1 MSARRAPS
9 AAPDARRPR
18 QASLAVIGEGCRFV
32 GYHRLPPLRVPVK
45 FIEEFA
51 QRRAEGRPGAN
62 LYGHFGQGIGA
73 FHGQAF
79 LDSAVD
85 DSARLVRNLPKLGQ
99 GIAKP
104 FRGKDWNFVVAHC
117 AITIALP
124 SPRLLVNLP
133 PDQHAADFAGAGADF
148 VELGVAQQPA
158 GREIVDATSTS
169 RVYTQHLESGQ
180 EQFQRAVV
188 RFAADPARMLR
199 AAWQRVTASTE
210 FYASADCK
218 RACTLTCSPWR
229 AARRAFDD
237 GTKWTFGEHYNTSG
251 LGSV

>member
-1 MSARRAPS
+1 MTRSKALARNKHDRRTWCAEPFCLS
-9 AAPDARRPR
+9 DQYVTMFFIAYPIVSMKPVGAAAFPAAPKESLPARKNSLPR
-18 QASLAVIGEGCRFV
+18 QEKFPAPIGEDIR
-32 GYHRLPPLRVPVK
+32 
-45 FIEEFA
+45 EFA
-51 QRRAEGRPGAN
+51 FNALEPWRKLAPAVPGMAGHLQKLPAEFPADRE
-62 LYGHFGQGIGA
+62 FED
-73 FHGQAF
+73 QAR
-79 LDSAVD
+79 S
-85 DSARLVRNLPKLGQ
+85 
-99 GIAKP
+99 
-104 FRGKDWNFVVAHC
+104 
-117 AITIALP
+117 P